1 MEGNRAPAGWY
12 VDPDDEALQ
21 RFWNGSRWTNSR
33 MPRGEGVPLEGE
45 AVEQLPPASRYASD
59 QPEAPAAKSSPET
72 GLPPAAW
79 YEDPENAEGMR
90 YWDGRK
96 WTENR
101 TDYIAAPTKAKPKAN
116 EGMVMAGY
124 LTSFLLPIAGVVIGV
139 ILVSRE
145 NRHGRWIIGLSILF
159 LVVFF
164 VIGNTVEVDENP

>member
-45 AVEQLPPASRYASD
+45 AIEQLPP
-59 QPEAPAAKSSPET
+59 
-72 GLPPAAW
+72 
-79 YEDPENAEGMR
+79 
-90 YWDGRK
+90 
-96 WTENR
+96 
-101 TDYIAAPTKAKPKAN
+101 KAKAKAN

>member
-1 MEGNRAPAGWY
+1 
-12 VDPDDEALQ
+12 
-21 RFWNGSRWTNSR
+21 
-33 MPRGEGVPLEGE
+33 
-45 AVEQLPPASRYASD
+45 
-59 QPEAPAAKSSPET
+59 
-72 GLPPAAW
+72 
-79 YEDPENAEGMR
+79 MR

-101 TDYIAAPTKAKPKAN
+101 TDYIAAPTKAKAKAN